1 MKHDLRF
8 KNFKV
13 DGFKQDDINQLII
26 NGWAAVFGNVDS
38 YGDVIQ
44 PGAFAKTIT
53 DRKDRI
59 AFCYQHEI
67 DEPIGKILLLEE
79 RPFGLWVEVA
89 ISASEGDIQTKIK
102 EGILKEMS
110 IGYRTIN
117 STETIVNEQTIYNLT
132 EIKLYEIS
140 LVTIAANE
148 LATIEGMKS
157 EEKKTYF
164 DDAFERLIVT
174 ERGEK
179 KRFELMKL
187 KAQIIALIDREPET
201 NKEHTPIIEPQPIL
215 IDSKKLINLLF

>member
-1 MKHDLRF
+1 
-8 KNFKV
+8 
-13 DGFKQDDINQLII
+13 
-26 NGWAAVFGNVDS
+26 
-38 YGDVIQ
+38 
-44 PGAFAKTIT
+44 
-53 DRKDRI
+53 
-59 AFCYQHEI
+59 
-67 DEPIGKILLLEE
+67 
-79 RPFGLWVEVA
+79 VA

-201 NKEHTPIIEPQPIL
+201 NKEHTPDTEPPQIFD